1 MRFDTVLFE
10 LEGVLADTAA
20 LRRDALR
27 RSLAVEAVSLSD
39 EEFATCCTGLAP
51 RAAAQLVAQRRGL
64 DLDETALDLAAL
76 RAERHFA
83 SLSGRGLS
91 LVPGARELIE
101 ALAPQARLGVVTRA
115 TRRDVELVLGLAGL
129 EYAVETVVTGDDAV
143 APKPDPA
150 PYALALARL
159 ARRRPVSPEAVLV
172 LEDGPAGI
180 AAATGAG
187 LACVAVGPLPAHEAM
202 RAAGTLPSLAGVTP
216 AVLARVAGGAAREA
230 R

>member
-1 MRFDTVLFE
+1 MIGAHIRRLDRATVAAV
-10 LEGVLADTAA
+10 LE
-20 LRRDALR
+20 RH
-27 RSLAVEAVSLSD
+27 
-39 EEFATCCTGLAP
+39 P
-51 RAAAQLVAQRRGL
+51 RAGV
-64 DLDETALDLAAL
+64 T
-76 RAERHFA
+76 
-83 SLSGRGLS
+83 
-91 LVPGARELIE
+91 RELIDVCGMQA

-230 R
+230 W